1 MDVSAKII
9 TQFVKD
15 LSFENPKGPSGFQAK
30 DEKPVINAKVDVKA
44 KNQKDTN
51 IYEIELSI
59 NVSAA
64 RVEDQIYI
72 VDLKYV
78 GIFEIENLTDDIR
91 EPYLLVECPRL
102 IFPFARR
109 IIYDLHADGGL
120 PPLLLDPVN
129 FAKLYQQKK
138 EVKEESIN

>member
-1 MDVSAKII
+1 MNNYETVFILNPVLSDDQIEEAVKKYENLISKLKAKII
-9 TQFVKD
+9 VK
-15 LSFENPKGPSGFQAK
+15 ENWGLKKFAYPIQNKKS
-30 DEKPVINAKVDVKA
+30 VYLI
-44 KNQKDTN
+44 
-51 IYEIELSI
+51 
-59 NVSAA
+59 
-64 RVEDQIYI
+64 
-72 VDLKYV
+72 DLKYV

-129 FAKLYQQKK
+129 FAQLYRQKK
-138 EVKEESIN
+138 EAKEESIN